1 MELPAFPDA
10 WRERLAGYAWESVDT
25 GCSEAT
31 VYRLRRAGGPVLFVK
46 VAPAGPLAELA
57 AEAARLDWLA
67 TTGIA
72 CAAVLDHA
80 GTADAGH
87 ARDWLLLAA
96 VPGEDLL
103 AAPLAARE
111 KVRVLAGAL
120 RRMHALDPLGCPFD
134 HRAAVRIE
142 HARARLEAGLVDE
155 DDLDEQHRGL
165 APAVLFTRLAASG
178 PVHEDLVVTH
188 GDACLPNLVVD
199 EGRFS
204 GWIDC
209 GRLGVADRWQD
220 LALATRDI
228 AEELGEE
235 WVAVFLDDYGIAP
248 DPGRIAFY
256 RLLDEFF

>member
-1 MELPAFPDA
+1 MELPSFPDA
-10 WRERLAGYAWESVDT
+10 WRERLAGYAWEPVDT

-31 VYRLRRAGGPVLFVK
+31 VYRLRRAGAPVLFVK
-46 VAPAGPLAELA
+46 VALAGPLAELA
-57 AEAARLDWLA
+57 AEAARLAWLA

-87 ARDWLLLAA
+87 GREWLLLSA

-111 KVRVLAGAL
+111 KVRLMAGAL
-120 RRMHALDPLGCPFD
+120 RRLHALDPLGCPFD
-134 HRAAVRIE
+134 HRAGARIG

-155 DDLDEQHRGL
+155 DDLDEQHQGL
-165 APAVLFTRLAASG
+165 APDVLFGRLAAAR
-178 PVHEDLVVTH
+178 PAHEDLVVTH
-188 GDACLPNLVVD
+188 GDACLPNLVVH

-209 GRLGVADRWQD
+209 GRLGIADRWQD

-228 AEELGEE
+228 AEELGEQ
-235 WVAVFLDDYGIAP
+235 WVAVFLDDYGIEA
-248 DPGRIAFY
+248 DAARIAFY